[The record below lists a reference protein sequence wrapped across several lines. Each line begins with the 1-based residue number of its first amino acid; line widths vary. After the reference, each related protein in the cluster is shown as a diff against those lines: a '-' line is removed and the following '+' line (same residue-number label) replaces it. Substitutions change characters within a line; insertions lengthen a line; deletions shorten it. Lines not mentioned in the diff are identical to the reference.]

1 MLGTKNSKIFKK
13 KITKPLKKKKLAN
26 GKGSF
31 KEKTVKKIVN
41 NADLDEEIHSSI
53 ESELENNK
61 NLENLQDL
69 DQSDQGFLYSIKRF
83 LLKN

>member
-1 MLGTKNSKIFKK
+1 MLGKKNSKIFKK

-31 KEKTVKKIVN
+31 NEKAVK

-61 NLENLQDL
+61 NLTNFQDL
-69 DQSDQGFLYSIKRF
+69 DQSDEGFL
-83 LLKN
+83 